1 MNYKEAS
8 SEDEEELDFNS
19 VESSFNDSEDLTVEG
34 EKTKYRT
41 RSLVAEVTNRL
52 HKLSTAANEVVG
64 EEIVEEGFVA
74 ETEDI
79 AENQNI
85 NDHQIARMPNYD
97 ALNGVDEDKA
107 MQNATAALRNFK
119 FMEDDL
125 TFFFQQL
132 EIKMKSNGVKK
143 NFTKLEVLT
152 TVLPIHV
159 INGIKPLLRKQ
170 EDEFP
175 ANDAYLQAKREIMRL
190 FGPTEES
197 HFQKAM
203 SRVLSGKPSQ
213 LANDLINDMCE
224 HDLEGC
230 CCRRWI
236 FGLWHRQLPS
246 AVKQAVAHKKFSKET
261 LKEVLELA
269 DKVYESTR
277 PPPSIAA
284 VQQQAHDEAF
294 HQDWQSY
301 AQGEAETP
309 EVAALG
315 RGRGRGRGRGG
326 GGRGAQ
332 QGRGAAQA
340 TTTTRV
346 FYTKDNPRWTTPR
359 HADLP
364 PFHACKPH
372 WTWGKSCFKCAEPS
386 KCPWKKFVT
395 PRASNTN

>member
-1 MNYKEAS
+1 MAR
-8 SEDEEELDFNS
+8 ELKSCKLDGS
-19 VESSFNDSEDLTVEG
+19 TIVYDSENEEIEEG
-34 EKTKYRT
+34 Q
-41 RSLVAEVTNRL
+41 
-52 HKLSTAANEVVG
+52 VVG
-64 EEIVEEGFVA
+64 LPEQEVC
-74 ETEDI
+74 D
-79 AENQNI
+79 QNRDNNI
-85 NDHQIARMPNYD
+85 PARMPNYD
-97 ALNGVDEDKA
+97 ALNGEDDDKA

-119 FMEDDL
+119 YMEDDL

-143 NFTKLEVLT
+143 NFTKLEILT
-152 TVLPIHV
+152 QVLPTHV
-159 INGIKPLLRKQ
+159 INGIKPILRKQ

-175 ANDAYLQAKREIMRL
+175 ANDAYLQAKREVMRL
-190 FGPTEES
+190 FGPSEES

-224 HDLEGC
+224 HELEGC

-261 LKEVLELA
+261 LKDVLELA

-277 PPPSIAA
+277 PPPTIAA
-284 VQQQAHDEAF
+284 VQQQAHEDAF
-294 HQDWQSY
+294 HQDFQSY
-301 AQGEAETP
+301 GQAEAEAP

-326 GGRGAQ
+326 RGG
-332 QGRGAAQA
+332 QGRGAAQNSQ
-340 TTTTRV
+340 TSTNTRI
-346 FYTKDNPRWTTPR
+346 FYTKENPRWTTPR

-364 PFHACKPH
+364 PYHACKSH
-372 WTWGKSCFKCAEPS
+372 WTWGKSCFKCQEPN

-395 PRASNTN
+395 PRATN

>member
-1 MNYKEAS
+1 M
-8 SEDEEELDFNS
+8 
-19 VESSFNDSEDLTVEG
+19 
-34 EKTKYRT
+34 
-41 RSLVAEVTNRL
+41 VAEVTDRL
-52 HKLSTAANEVVG
+52 HKLSTTASELLVEEVVA
-64 EEIVEEGFVA
+64 EGFVTGA
-74 ETEDI
+74 EAVTENA
-79 AENQNI
+79 AENRV
-85 NDHQIARMPNYD
+85 ARMPNYD
-97 ALNGVDEDKA
+97 ALDGVDDDKA

-119 FMEDDL
+119 FMADDL

-143 NFTKLEVLT
+143 NFTKLELLT
-152 TVLPIHV
+152 QVLPVHV
-159 INGIKPLLRKQ
+159 INGIKPILRRQ

-175 ANDAYLQAKREIMRL
+175 AKDAYLQAKKEVMRL
-190 FGPTEES
+190 FGPSEES
-197 HFQKAM
+197 HLQRAM

-224 HDLEGC
+224 HELEGC

-246 AVKQAVAHKKFSKET
+246 AVKQAVAHKKFTKET

-277 PPPSIAA
+277 PPPTIAA
-284 VQQQAHDEAF
+284 VQQQAHEEAF
-294 HQDWQSY
+294 HEDWQSY
-301 AQGEAETP
+301 GQAQAEAEAP
-309 EVAALG
+309 EVAAIG

-326 GGRGAQ
+326 RGG
-332 QGRGAAQA
+332 QGRGANTQA
-340 TTTTRV
+340 TPSNRP

-364 PFHACKPH
+364 PFHACKSH
-372 WTWGKSCFKCAEPS
+372 WTWGKSCFKCQEPS

-395 PRASNTN
+395 PRALN

>member
-1 MNYKEAS
+1 M
-8 SEDEEELDFNS
+8 
-19 VESSFNDSEDLTVEG
+19 TIEG
-34 EKTKYRT
+34 EKSRLKT
-41 RSLVAEVTNRL
+41 RSLVTEVTKRL
-52 HKLSTAANEVVG
+52 HKLSTANEVVG
-64 EEIVEEGFVA
+64 EEVVEEGLVVGIEA
-74 ETEDI
+74 I
-79 AENQNI
+79 ADNQNR
-85 NDHQIARMPNYD
+85 NDQVARMPNYD
-97 ALNGVDEDKA
+97 SLNGVDDDKA

-152 TVLPIHV
+152 TVLPVHV
-159 INGIKPLLRKQ
+159 INGIKPILRKQ

-175 ANDAYLQAKREIMRL
+175 ANDAYLQAKKEVMRL
-190 FGPTEES
+190 FGPSEES

-224 HDLEGC
+224 HELDGC

-246 AVKQAVAHKKFSKET
+246 AVKQAVAHKTFTKDT

-277 PPPSIAA
+277 PPPTIAA
-284 VQQQAHDEAF
+284 VQQQAHEEAF

-301 AQGEAETP
+301 GQAEAEAP

-326 GGRGAQ
+326 RGGQGGG
-332 QGRGAAQA
+332 QGRGAGAQNA
-340 TTTTRV
+340 PSTRI

-364 PFHACKPH
+364 PFHACKAH
-372 WTWGKSCFKCAEPS
+372 WTWGKSCFKCQEPS
-386 KCPWKKFVT
+386 KCPWKKFIT
-395 PRASNTN
+395 PKSSN